1 MMEGKGKINLPGNK
15 KEVFEE
21 MLNPEL
27 LEKCIMGC
35 KEFHVIED
43 NKYKAELSVGI
54 AAVKGKYD
62 ADINVKNIAEG
73 ESYTLVIHGEGN
85 PGLVDA
91 VADITFEENGND
103 DTLVKYEY
111 QADAGGKIASIGQ
124 RMLGGVAKLV
134 INDFFKKAK
143 NELKLKQEAV

>member
-1 MMEGKGKINLPGNK
+1 MNGKGQIKLPGNK
-15 KEVFEE
+15 EEVFNA
-21 MLNPEL
+21 MLSPEI

-35 KEFHVIED
+35 KELKVVGD
-43 NKYKAELSVGI
+43 NEYKAELSVGI

-62 ADINVKNIAEG
+62 ADIKVDDIKSPEK
-73 ESYTLVIHGEGN
+73 YTLIIHGEGN

-91 VADITFEENGND
+91 TANIYFEEVGEEE
-103 DTLVKYEY
+103 TLVKYEY
-111 QADAGGKIASIGQ
+111 EADAGGKIASIGQ

-143 NELKLKQEAV
+143 NELKKNQEVA

>member
-1 MMEGKGKINLPGNK
+1 MEGKGKINLPGTK
-15 KEVFEE
+15 EEVFEE

-35 KEFHVIED
+35 KEFNVIED

-62 ADINVKNIAEG
+62 ADIEVKNITEG
-73 ESYTLVIHGEGN
+73 DSYTLVIHGEGN

-91 VADITFEENGND
+91 VADIKLEQID
-103 DTLVKYEY
+103 DNETLVKYEY
-111 QADAGGKIASIGQ
+111 EADAGGKIASIGQ

-143 NELKLKQEAV
+143 NELKKKQEAA